1 MTKVRVLLID
11 DHALFREGV
20 RSILRYYDDVEV
32 VGEAASGA
40 EAIAQVGTLRPDIVV
55 MDIAMPGMNGV
66 EATRVIREQYPDTR
80 VLILSQYDD
89 PNYVTAAVKSGASG
103 YMLKQA
109 AGADLVTALRS
120 IARGEVFLHP
130 AVSAAMV
137 REIRGDSVTLTPRE
151 SEILHLVVKGQTSA
165 EIAAL
170 LCLSPYT
177 VDWHRSNLMQK
188 TGAHNVAELIRR
200 SRDLRLLAEND

>member
-11 DHALFREGV
+11 DHALFREGL

-80 VLILSQYDD
+80 VLVLSQYND

-109 AGADLVTALRS
+109 AGADLVTALRA
-120 IARGEVFLHP
+120 IASGEVFLHP

-137 REIRGDSVTLTPRE
+137 REIRGDSVTLTPGKARY
-151 SEILHLVVKGQTSA
+151 SIS
-165 EIAAL
+165 
-170 LCLSPYT
+170 
-177 VDWHRSNLMQK
+177 
-188 TGAHNVAELIRR
+188 
-200 SRDLRLLAEND
+200 

>member
-1 MTKVRVLLID
+1 MSKIRVLLVD
-11 DHALFREGV
+11 DHALFREGL
-20 RSILRYYDDVEV
+20 RAILRYYDDIEV
-32 VGEAASGA
+32 VGEASSGV
-40 EAIAQVGTLRPDIVV
+40 EAAAQVGILRPDIVV
-55 MDIAMPGMNGV
+55 MDIAMPGMNGMD
-66 EATRVIREQYPDTR
+66 ATRVIRERYPDTQ
-80 VLILSQYDD
+80 VLVLSQHKD
-89 PNYVTAAVKSGASG
+89 PNYVTAVVKSGASG
-103 YMLKQA
+103 YVLKQA
-109 AGADLVTALRS
+109 AGADLIAALRS

-151 SEILHLVVKGQTSA
+151 SEILHLIVKGQTSA

-188 TGAHNVAELIRR
+188 TGARNVAELIRR
-200 SRDLRLLAEND
+200 SRDLGTLAEND